1 MSFLRQEIDFVNHVR
16 DPQQADI
23 NVFVT
28 TERTGSGGYTYT
40 MTFTGQK
47 VFRGVNNVLTYTSR
61 QTDTYNEERSAVAEL
76 LKVGLVPYLIRTPLV
91 DQLKVDFIGEKL
103 EPVPVNDPWDSWVF
117 DVEGGGS
124 FRVEAT
130 QNSFSIRGSASAD
143 RVTEDWKFRSDLY
156 GNYRE
161 ENIQDDDD
169 SVYTSISQN
178 SGFSGTLVKSL
189 TAHLSAGAYGDV
201 FSNTY
206 RNQAIGASLTPA
218 IEYNLYPYSE
228 SSRREWVVVYRIGYS
243 YVRYIETTIFEK
255 TEDLLLKQS
264 LGTSINIRQP
274 WGYIHASLEGSSYL
288 HDLSKNS
295 VDLNSNVSFRLA
307 KGLSLRFNGGVEIIH
322 DQLYLPAS
330 DVSLEERLLQ
340 QRQLATTYELRGSI
354 GLAYTFGSM
363 YNNVVNTRL

>member
-28 TERTGSGGYTYT
+28 TERTGSGGFTYT

-47 VFRGVNNVLTYTSR
+47 SFEGVDNVLTYTTR
-61 QTDTYNEERSAVAEL
+61 QTDTYDEERSAVSEL

-91 DQLKVDFIGEKL
+91 DQLKVDFAGEKL
-103 EPVPVNDPWDSWVF
+103 DPVPVDDPWDSWVF

-143 RVTEDWKFRSDLY
+143 RVTENWKFRSNVY
-156 GNYRE
+156 GNYHE
-161 ENIQDDDD
+161 ENIQDD
-169 SVYTSISQN
+169 SSAVYTSISQN
-178 SGFSGTLVKSL
+178 SGLHGVLVKSL
-189 TAHLSAGAYGDV
+189 TSHLSAGAYSDV
-201 FSNTY
+201 YSNTY

-218 IEYNLYPYSE
+218 LEYNLYPYSE
-228 SSRREWVVVYRIGYS
+228 SSRREWVVVYRVGYS

-255 TEDLLLKQS
+255 TEDLLLRQS

-274 WGYIHASLEGSSYL
+274 WGFIHASLEGSNYV
-288 HDLSKNS
+288 HDFSKNS
-295 VDLNSNVSFRLA
+295 VDFNSNVSVRLA

-340 QRQLATTYELRGSI
+340 QRQLATTYELSGSI